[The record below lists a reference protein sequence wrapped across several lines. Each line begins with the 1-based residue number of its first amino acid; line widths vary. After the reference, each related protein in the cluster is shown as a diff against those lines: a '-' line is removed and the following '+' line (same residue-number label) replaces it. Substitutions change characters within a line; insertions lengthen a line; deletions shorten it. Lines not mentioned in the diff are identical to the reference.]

1 MQHCCPLSVAGT
13 LGRLFQRSFAHNVIR
28 MLHLQGWDRG
38 MMEMSLGEKAV
49 LNIAPFMGYGPQG
62 APPTIPPMSPL
73 VFTIEL
79 LAIERKVAS

>member
-1 MQHCCPLSVAGT
+1 V
-13 LGRLFQRSFAHNVIR
+13 
-28 MLHLQGWDRG
+28 QGWDRG

>member
-1 MQHCCPLSVAGT
+1 
-13 LGRLFQRSFAHNVIR
+13 

-79 LAIERKVAS
+79 LAIESKVAG